1 MSLDELFEGLK
12 KLVDE
17 YLRSLNDSSI
27 TKRGLVS
34 PAPFTIH
41 DVDYLRFLDFVGTAH
56 FSRRSISDALTAV
69 RTTKPVGI
77 CLELCPFRYAYLKT
91 VQEDPLK
98 RGLSSLQ
105 NEFVATVDLLGD
117 MEVEVWPID
126 MNQEEI
132 AARILALASVE
143 EARAWNR
150 IQGHLSAME
159 EVGLRLWEEGL
170 KDEATRVFDGDVELM
185 RKAFPTL
192 WKVLILER
200 NVFMACRLIYLVSH
214 YLDQGLTEFKILV
227 FVGAAHVEG
236 IKQLLQQPTRAFQAL
251 ERLGIYFTQPHAV
264 KSC

>member
-1 MSLDELFEGLK
+1 MSLDDLFEGVTK
-12 KLVDE
+12 VVDA
-17 YLRSLNDSSI
+17 YLRSLDDSSL
-27 TKRGLVS
+27 TQRGLVR
-34 PAPFTIH
+34 PAPLVIH
-41 DVDYLRFLDFVGTAH
+41 DVDYLRFTDFVGTAH
-56 FSRRSISDALTAV
+56 FSRRSISDVLTAV
-69 RTTKPVGI
+69 RTTEPVGI
-77 CLELCPFRYAYLKT
+77 CLELCPFRYAYLRT

-98 RGLSSLQ
+98 RGLSSLTS
-105 NEFVATVDLLGD
+105 EFVAAVDLLGD
-117 MEVEVWPID
+117 MDVDVWLID

-170 KDEATRVFDGDVELM
+170 KDEAIKVFDGDVELM
-185 RKAFPTL
+185 RTAFPTL

-200 NVFMACRLIYLVSH
+200 NVFMACRLIYLIVQ
-214 YLDQGLTEFKILV
+214 YLERGLPEFKILV

-236 IKQLLQQPTRAFQAL
+236 IKQLLQQPTKAFHAL

-264 KSC
+264 QSG